1 MTTHE
6 EFSTWDA
13 AYVLGA
19 LSPAERRA
27 YEAHLRECARCA
39 EALTELAGLP
49 GILSRVPR
57 EDALALIAAPE
68 PEPASGDA
76 PTAHDAPTTGDSPT
90 AGDARATGKAP
101 AAGLEPAQGPGPDV
115 LPSLLHRARR
125 RRVRARWLVAGLSAA
140 AAAVVVGVA
149 AFVLPAVL
157 QPAAPSTDVVMQQ
170 VEPSPLSA
178 DLRLTAEPWGTR
190 IDSRCSYARVGAD
203 GGGHAWGYAMVVTDR
218 AGKQYQ
224 VSTWTADEGT
234 TATPVATTSVPVSD
248 IAAVDIRSAGDG
260 TVLLRSTFD

>member
-1 MTTHE
+1 MTAHD
-6 EFSTWDA
+6 EFATWDA

-27 YEAHLRECARCA
+27 YETHLRECERCA
-39 EALTELAGLP
+39 ESLAELAGLP
-49 GILSRVPR
+49 GLLSRVPR
-57 EDALALIAAPE
+57 EDALALIA
-68 PEPASGDA
+68 EPA
-76 PTAHDAPTTGDSPT
+76 
-90 AGDARATGKAP
+90 
-101 AAGLEPAQGPGPDV
+101 AAAQAQGDGSSEQPSARSGSGSDV

-125 RRVRARWLVAGLSAA
+125 HRVRARWLVAGLSAA

-157 QPAAPSTDVVMQQ
+157 QPQAPAADVVMHQ

-190 IDSRCSYARVGAD
+190 IDSRCSYARVGGD
-203 GGGHAWGYAMVVTDR
+203 SGGHPWGYAMVVTDR
-218 AGKQYQ
+218 AGKQYE
-224 VSTWTADEGT
+224 VSTWTAEEGT
-234 TATPVATTSVPVSD
+234 TATPVATTSVPVAD
-248 IAAVDIRSAGDG
+248 IASVDIRSAGDG

>member
-19 LSPAERRA
+19 LPPADRRA
-27 YEAHLRECARCA
+27 YEAHLRECERCA
-39 EALTELAGLP
+39 EGLTELAGLP

-57 EDALALIAAPE
+57 EDALALIA
-68 PEPASGDA
+68 EPAAATADA
-76 PTAHDAPTTGDSPT
+76 AVGETAAAEPTAV
-90 AGDARATGKAP
+90 
-101 AAGLEPAQGPGPDV
+101 QGPGEDV
-115 LPSLLHRARR
+115 LPTLLHRARR
-125 RRVRARWLVAGLSAA
+125 RRARSRWLVAGLSAA
-140 AAAVVVGVA
+140 AAAVLVGVG

-157 QPAAPSTDVVMQQ
+157 QPATPTADVVMQQ

-178 DLRLTAEPWGTR
+178 DLRLTSEPWGTR

-248 IAAVDIRSAGDG
+248 IASVDIRSAGDG

>member
-19 LSPAERRA
+19 LSPADRRA
-27 YEAHLRECARCA
+27 YEAHLRECERCA
-39 EALTELAGLP
+39 EGLTELAGLP

-57 EDALALIAAPE
+57 EDALALIA
-68 PEPASGDA
+68 EPAAATADA
-76 PTAHDAPTTGDSPT
+76 AVGETAAAEP
-90 AGDARATGKAP
+90 P
-101 AAGLEPAQGPGPDV
+101 AVQGPGEDV
-115 LPSLLHRARR
+115 LPTLLHRARR
-125 RRVRARWLVAGLSAA
+125 RRARSRWLVAGLSAA
-140 AAAVVVGVA
+140 AAAVLVGVG

-157 QPAAPSTDVVMQQ
+157 QPATPTADVVMQQ

-234 TATPVATTSVPVSD
+234 TATPVATTSVPVAD
-248 IAAVDIRSAGDG
+248 IASVDIRSAGDG

>member
-19 LSPAERRA
+19 LSPADRRA
-27 YEAHLRECARCA
+27 YEAHLRECERCA
-39 EALTELAGLP
+39 EGLTELAGLP

-57 EDALALIAAPE
+57 EDALALIA
-68 PEPASGDA
+68 EPAAATADA
-76 PTAHDAPTTGDSPT
+76 AVGETAAAEPTAV
-90 AGDARATGKAP
+90 
-101 AAGLEPAQGPGPDV
+101 QGPGEDV
-115 LPSLLHRARR
+115 LPSLLHKARR
-125 RRVRARWLVAGLSAA
+125 RRARSRWLVAGLSAA
-140 AAAVVVGVA
+140 AAAVLVGVG

-157 QPAAPSTDVVMQQ
+157 QPVTPTADVVMQQ

-178 DLRLTAEPWGTR
+178 DLRLTSEPWGTR

-248 IAAVDIRSAGDG
+248 IASVDIRSAGDG

>member
-1 MTTHE
+1 VTTHE

-27 YEAHLRECARCA
+27 YEEHLRECERCA

-68 PEPASGDA
+68 PEPTADGA
-76 PTAHDAPTTGDSPT
+76 PTAGEVPT
-90 AGDARATGKAP
+90 ARP
-101 AAGLEPAQGPGPDV
+101 EPAQGPGPDV

>member
-19 LSPAERRA
+19 LSPADRRA
-27 YEAHLRECARCA
+27 YEAHLRECERCA
-39 EALTELAGLP
+39 EGLTELAGLP

-57 EDALALIAAPE
+57 EDALALIA
-68 PEPASGDA
+68 EPAAATADA
-76 PTAHDAPTTGDSPT
+76 AVGETAAAEP
-90 AGDARATGKAP
+90 P
-101 AAGLEPAQGPGPDV
+101 AVQGPGEDV
-115 LPSLLHRARR
+115 LPTLLHRARR
-125 RRVRARWLVAGLSAA
+125 RRARSRWLVAGLSAA
-140 AAAVVVGVA
+140 AAAVLVGVG

-157 QPAAPSTDVVMQQ
+157 QPATPTADVVMQQ

-248 IAAVDIRSAGDG
+248 IASVDIRSSGDG